1 MKKTKAWLLCLVAYL
16 AFGASSVWAQAD
28 VATFAHIEGMVENIL
43 GVALR
48 LLGLAVGVMIIV
60 GGFQLLTSG
69 GSQEGAQK
77 ARGTFTMAIF
87 GLVLAILAW
96 FILVFIKNFT
106 GVEVTEFAIPQ

>member
-1 MKKTKAWLLCLVAYL
+1 MTIKRGWLLSLGIYL
-16 AFGASSVWAQAD
+16 AFGASSVLAQAD
-28 VATFAHIEGMVENIL
+28 VATFADIEMMVGNIL
-43 GVALR
+43 SVALR
-48 LLGLAVGVMIIV
+48 LLGLAVGVMVIV

-96 FILVFIKNFT
+96 FILVFIENFT
-106 GVEVTEFAIPQ
+106 GIKVTEFAIPQ